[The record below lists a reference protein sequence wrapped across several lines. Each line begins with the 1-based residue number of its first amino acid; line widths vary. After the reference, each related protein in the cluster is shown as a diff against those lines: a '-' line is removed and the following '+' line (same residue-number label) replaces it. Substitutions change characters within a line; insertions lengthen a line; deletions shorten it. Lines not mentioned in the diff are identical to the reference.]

1 MGRSTRA
8 RREAIQGEGTINGGQ
23 EEKRR
28 TLTLVAV
35 GGAQVVGLDMLE
47 WQQGAREGKRE
58 DVQVAAHGL
67 LCVVCWCCLVKPWRV
82 GDAIYCSDFEGCQR
96 GWEGCVWSGECGVHD
111 PFRIVFCGAR
121 KQGKA
126 SRKRRDVWCRD
137 DEAVRTKRGGN
148 GRAVKHDPAHMGL
161 ALRRSVGRSNGLEK
175 SSATEK
181 HNNKQKKT
189 NTTCKESK
197 PKAAAALGD
206 FLSSG
211 SEPAAAR
218 LTSPSVL
225 VITTKISS
233 CRHITTRSTANS
245 LKKGLCNP

>member
-1 MGRSTRA
+1 
-8 RREAIQGEGTINGGQ
+8 
-23 EEKRR
+23 
-28 TLTLVAV
+28 
-35 GGAQVVGLDMLE
+35 
-47 WQQGAREGKRE
+47 
-58 DVQVAAHGL
+58 
-67 LCVVCWCCLVKPWRV
+67 
-82 GDAIYCSDFEGCQR
+82 
-96 GWEGCVWSGECGVHD
+96 
-111 PFRIVFCGAR
+111 
-121 KQGKA
+121 
-126 SRKRRDVWCRD
+126 
-137 DEAVRTKRGGN
+137 
-148 GRAVKHDPAHMGL
+148 MGL

-233 CRHITTRSTANS
+233 CRQHNDAIHRQFIEKRALQSMTIT
-245 LKKGLCNP
+245 